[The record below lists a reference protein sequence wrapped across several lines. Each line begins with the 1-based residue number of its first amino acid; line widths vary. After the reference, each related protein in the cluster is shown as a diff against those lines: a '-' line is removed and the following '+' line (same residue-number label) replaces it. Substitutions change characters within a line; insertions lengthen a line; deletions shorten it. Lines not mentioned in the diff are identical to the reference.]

1 MRAFYKDGFLLFKS
15 GKPGPV
21 FIAPHSTMTLLSVTR
36 GDVCSELIT
45 ARLVKKLGGFAVIST
60 IPRKGR
66 YGVDYFRESATM
78 GEAIKMFNA
87 NNHNDYD
94 ARYRFEGRYAFFAKD
109 EEEYLEKANAY
120 NQFWTTVETLSP
132 KNPLFVLMH
141 SQGTRLKN
149 FPSLLDIAT
158 LNGEWMNE
166 KKVKDVLN
174 EVNEKNRKIL
184 LSLKEELKKYAK
196 VWTEIWLKNS
206 ILYRFDEFDFKKL
219 QGSFK
224 VALEN
229 DIKKAALLLNE
240 DFKTLLKNLTWENY
254 TNLVERCIDEK
265 QFEVTYQNAFDG
277 EPGRERIK
285 KLLNRCGGE
294 AILFETSTFLNE
306 VHPKLSARLV
316 SDVLSA
322 MERKEKLK
330 VFERFLRN

>member
-1 MRAFYKDGFLLFKS
+1 MRAFYKEGFLLLKS

-21 FIAPHSTMTLLSVTR
+21 FVAPHSTMTLISITR
-36 GDVCSELIT
+36 GDVSSELIT

-60 IPRKGR
+60 VPRKGR

-78 GEAIKMFNA
+78 EEAIKMFNA
-87 NNHNDYD
+87 SKSNDYD
-94 ARYRFEGRYAFFAKD
+94 ARYMFEGRYAFFARD
-109 EEEYLEKANAY
+109 EEEYLEKANIY

-166 KKVKDVLN
+166 KRVKSVLDG
-174 EVNEKNRKIL
+174 VNEKNAKTFV
-184 LSLKEELKKYAK
+184 SLKKELKRYSGA
-196 VWTEIWLKNS
+196 WANIWLRNA
-206 ILYRFDEFDFKKL
+206 ILYRFGKFDLKKL

-224 VALEN
+224 ATLED
-229 DIKKAALLLNE
+229 DIKKAAILLNE
-240 DFKTLLKNLTWENY
+240 DFKSLLKQLTWENY
-254 TNLVERCIDEK
+254 LDLVGRCVDEK
-265 QFEVTYQNAFDG
+265 PFEITYQNAFDG
-277 EPGRERIK
+277 EPGRESIK

-294 AILFETSTFLNE
+294 AILFETLTFLNE
-306 VHPKLSARLV
+306 VHPSLSVKLV

-330 VFERFLRN
+330 RFERFLK